1 MVMALC
7 LVLALPAYAADVAY
21 STILPDLPLMQGMT
35 EQASDAVVFDKPSG
49 RIVDLTAT
57 STAAPADI
65 LAFYQKTLPP
75 LGWHMQGSGIFVRE
89 QEKLVIS
96 FDSNNVT
103 HFSISPKGSPS

>member
-7 LVLALPAYAADVAY
+7 LLLASPAYAVDVTY

-35 EQASDAVVFDKPSG
+35 EQASDAVVFDKASG
-49 RIVDLTAT
+49 RIVELTAIST
-57 STAAPADI
+57 SSPADI

-75 LGWHMQGSGIFVRE
+75 LGWQMQGSGTFVRE

-103 HFSISPKGSPS
+103 HFSISPKGA